1 MECELPDEN
10 KKSGLPAGKPDVW
23 FYVGLHEGTYTRLRR
38 LHIIIPIIIASTQ
51 TPAPVIGTAAT
62 PLTPYVR

>member
-1 MECELPDEN
+1 MSCKFN
-10 KKSGLPAGKPDVW
+10 ATKNPASLRGKPDVW

-51 TPAPVIGTAAT
+51 TPAPVIGTALT